1 MKERDD
7 LQADEERVTKREGEE
22 RRKACENAWPQDDI
36 TAKVESS
43 EQQSIS
49 EFKLMLCRSKSV
61 KKCQS
66 ENRNI
71 SKSIFQKSVLI

>member
-7 LQADEERVTKREGEE
+7 LQADEERVTKREGGGCEE

-43 EQQSIS
+43 ERQSIS
-49 EFKLMLCRSKSV
+49 ECKLMLCRSESV
-61 KKCQS
+61 KKRQS
-66 ENRNI
+66 
-71 SKSIFQKSVLI
+71 